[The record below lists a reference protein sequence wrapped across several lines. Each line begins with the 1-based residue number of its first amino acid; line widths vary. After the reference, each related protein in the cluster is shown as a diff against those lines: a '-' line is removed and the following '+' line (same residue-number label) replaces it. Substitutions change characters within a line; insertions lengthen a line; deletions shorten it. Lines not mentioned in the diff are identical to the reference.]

1 MLLSGFFQAGKEHS
15 TPSLFFPFAQLK
27 ESLIF
32 LRRLGFFLRQCY
44 DGSGDCMKELWN
56 KKILLV
62 DDEPEL
68 LKTIADALYRE
79 GFYSVYTAAGC
90 EQALAIVRN
99 QPIALLLLDV
109 NLPDGSGF
117 ALFNSIR
124 EFSAAP
130 AIFLTARG
138 EEEDRV
144 LGLDLGAD
152 DYIVKPFFMK
162 ELVLRIYALL
172 RRSYAIAAGEEG
184 FRLGRQYID
193 YGTASVKREGTSQPL
208 TAMELTLLKK
218 LYENRGR
225 IVTYD
230 SLCMTAWGEEYYGHE
245 NSLTVHIRRLREKLE
260 DNPSQPHYL
269 LTVRGLGYKLVIG
282 DE

>member
-1 MLLSGFFQAGKEHS
+1 MLLSGFSQAVRERN
-15 TPSLFFPFAQLK
+15 TPPLSFPFPQLK
-27 ESLIF
+27 GSLIF
-32 LRRLGFFLRQCY
+32 LGRLGFFLLQCY
-44 DGSGDCMKELWN
+44 DGFGDCMKELLN

-79 GFYSVYTAAGC
+79 GFYSVYTASDC
-90 EQALAIVRN
+90 RQALAIARS

-124 EFSAAP
+124 EFSPAP

-162 ELVLRIYALL
+162 ELILRIYALL
-172 RRSYAIAAGEEG
+172 RRSYATAAGEEG
-184 FRLGRQYID
+184 FRLGRRYID
-193 YGTASVKREGTSQPL
+193 YGTASVKREDSVQPL

-260 DNPSQPHYL
+260 ENPSQPQYL
-269 LTVRGLGYKLVIG
+269 LTVRGLGYKLVTA